1 MGISKITRNYQL
13 TLPKDVRKIVGLRE
27 GDEVMLTV
35 ENGKITITKSV
46 GDSIRATAGIW
57 KDMKETGEEYQRKIR
72 KGWSRRLKRIYES
85 N

>member
-1 MGISKITRNYQL
+1 
-13 TLPKDVRKIVGLRE
+13 LPKDVRKIVGLRE